1 MTNSNIINIVLVMLV
16 LYLVNRPKTIE
27 NPYYLRE
34 VKASIKRQDS
44 LVNLINDLQTIK
56 YELKDSINSIDSV
69 YNDISKDS
77 LRARIRYN
85 MSTRFR
91 R

>member
-1 MTNSNIINIVLVMLV
+1 MINIILVMAV
-16 LYLVNRPKTIE
+16 IYLLMKPKEIE

-34 VKASIKRQDS
+34 VKASIERQDS
-44 LVNLINDLQTIK
+44 LVDLINDLQTKK

-69 YNDISKDS
+69 YTDISKDS

>member
-1 MTNSNIINIVLVMLV
+1 MKTSNIINIILVMAVICL
-16 LYLVNRPKTIE
+16 LMKPKEIE

-34 VKASIKRQDS
+34 VKASIERQDS

-69 YNDISKDS
+69 YTDISKDS

>member
-1 MTNSNIINIVLVMLV
+1 MKTSNIINIILVMAV
-16 LYLVNRPKTIE
+16 VYAFSEAKPIE

-34 VKASIKRQDS
+34 VKASIERQDS

-69 YNDISKDS
+69 YTDISKDS